1 MENIEKKPNIF
12 SKIGKGLY
20 RWGRKQVI
28 SLKRNYF
35 IVPMLFI
42 LIAFIQFT
50 CNLFIL
56 SPNAILMYP
65 TINDLFLNP
74 GNFPTFN
81 LDNYTFQYGVAKVFS
96 LLIFVITLLSI
107 LYTVSFI
114 FFMQNRNNGKKKWFF
129 FGLFFLL
136 SLSIVV
142 LEIFLKNAT
151 ILARYIY
158 EYDLS
163 KAIELGEDT
172 EKIISSING
181 CNNVDTIFT
190 VNIILICI
198 ACVAAATSPLCQNL
212 VKKIKYKRMSI
223 YEEK

>member
-35 IVPMLFI
+35 IIPMLFI

-50 CNLFIL
+50 CNLFVL

-81 LDNYTFQYGVAKVFS
+81 LDNYTFQ
-96 LLIFVITLLSI
+96 
-107 LYTVSFI
+107 
-114 FFMQNRNNGKKKWFF
+114 
-129 FGLFFLL
+129 
-136 SLSIVV
+136 
-142 LEIFLKNAT
+142 
-151 ILARYIY
+151 
-158 EYDLS
+158 
-163 KAIELGEDT
+163 
-172 EKIISSING
+172 
-181 CNNVDTIFT
+181 
-190 VNIILICI
+190 
-198 ACVAAATSPLCQNL
+198 
-212 VKKIKYKRMSI
+212 
-223 YEEK
+223 